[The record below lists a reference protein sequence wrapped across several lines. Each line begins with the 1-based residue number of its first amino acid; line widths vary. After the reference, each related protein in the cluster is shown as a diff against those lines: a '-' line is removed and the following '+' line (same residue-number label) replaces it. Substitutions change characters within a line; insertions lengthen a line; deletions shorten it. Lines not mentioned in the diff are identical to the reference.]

1 LAAIRA
7 CPRRFTVPVLD
18 PEARSARASLAAKI
32 RHHGAAADITTET
45 AELERARI
53 DRLIDE
59 SVAAAPR
66 MTAEQAD
73 RMRRQFR
80 DAPADG
86 GASG

>member
-1 LAAIRA
+1 M
-7 CPRRFTVPVLD
+7 PVLD
-18 PEARSARASLAAKI
+18 PAARTARARLAAKT
-32 RHHGAAADITTET
+32 RHHGSDADITGEE

-66 MTAEQAD
+66 MTPDQAD
-73 RMRRQFR
+73 RMRRLFR
-80 DAPADG
+80 YVPAGRSGTDG